1 MQEDQFFNINSM
13 LKNIFQYLDQNCNAG
28 RANLIFVFS
37 KTVPCQLKGNSST
50 LYMVLV
56 KIMRQVLEHHC
67 SEELVIEVDAPAD
80 FLYKEPVVFKI
91 ENIPVKKDVI
101 MPQLYAML
109 SEDLEILNASLEYTE
124 DNGGSIEF
132 TVPLTTAELGCRRY
146 YRLPSKTML
155 HKNILLVVESN
166 NLALSLT
173 KMFRYFPMNIDL
185 CIKHF
190 NSDKYDL
197 SQYDLVLIEDTLFD
211 FQLHD
216 LVAQAKEKSDIDFI
230 LLGNEDIY
238 SEDDTSKLHTGFL
251 AKPVTQES
259 VYDLLVDQFD
269 ELPIV
274 A

>member
-1 MQEDQFFNINSM
+1 MQEEKFFNINAM
-13 LKNIFQYLDQNCNAG
+13 LKNIFQYVDQNCNDG
-28 RANLIFVFS
+28 RANLIFMFS

-56 KIMRQVLEHHC
+56 KILQQVLDHHC
-67 SEELVIEVDAPAD
+67 SNELVIEVDAPED

-91 ENIPVKKDVI
+91 ENIPVKKDEI
-101 MPQLYAML
+101 MPQLHAML
-109 SEDLEILNASLEYTE
+109 ANDLEVLHASLEYTE
-124 DNGGSIEF
+124 TNGGSIVF

-155 HKNILLVVESN
+155 YKNILLVVENN

-173 KMFRYFPMNIDL
+173 KMFKYFPMNIDL
-185 CIKHF
+185 SIKKF
-190 NSDKYDL
+190 KSDKYDL
-197 SQYDLVLIEDTLFD
+197 ADYDLILVEDTLFD
-211 FQLHD
+211 FRLRE
-216 LVAQAKEKSDIDFI
+216 LIEKEKEKRNIDFI
-230 LLGNEDIY
+230 LLGNEDVY
-238 SEDDTSKLHTGFL
+238 SENDTSKLHTGFL

-259 VYDLLVDQFD
+259 VYDLLLEQFD